1 MDEAS
6 NRTLLSS
13 EVAEVVNMRISKVR
27 GIGTGVVRRDK
38 IGRVFVQSSVCR
50 RE

>member
-1 MDEAS
+1 VDEAS

-27 GIGTGVVRRDK
+27 GIGTGVVRRDEMSW
-38 IGRVFVQSSVCR
+38 VFVQRSVCR